1 MGTRQPEGPPPPPT
15 VQRLRIRY
23 AKRGRLRFVSHR
35 DFARAFERA
44 LRRSGVP
51 MAYSAGFSPHPKI
64 SYVGAAPTGAAS
76 EAEYLEIGLQTQSD
90 PELLRAALDQ
100 ALPEGLDIL
109 EVLPAGLGG
118 LPERIEASHWRIEL
132 PSLSV
137 ESLSAV
143 VADFLALETAI
154 VERVTKKGLRQL
166 DARAAVISASVQRP
180 GEARDRVGL
189 GGAERPGE
197 ARDRVGLGG
206 AVEDGGCAIL
216 DLVVRQV
223 SPAVRPDDVLTAL
236 GAVAGL
242 DEPLT
247 SRSTRLAQG
256 RLDDTTGVLTD
267 PLGPDRAAAAR
278 DGAPDET

>member
-51 MAYSAGFSPHPKI
+51 MAFSAGFSPHPKI

-76 EAEYLEIGLQTQSD
+76 EAEYLEIGLQTESD
-90 PELLRAALDQ
+90 PDAVRAALDQ

-109 EVLPAGLGG
+109 EVLPAGPGA
-118 LPERIEASHWRIEL
+118 LPERIEASHWQIEL
-132 PSLSV
+132 PGLSR
-137 ESLSAV
+137 
-143 VADFLALETAI
+143 ADLADVLAAFLARESVI
-154 VERVTKKGLRQL
+154 VERVTKKGLRLL
-166 DARAAVISASVQRP
+166 DARAAVLSA
-180 GEARDRVGL
+180 
-189 GGAERPGE
+189 
-197 ARDRVGLGG
+197 G
-206 AVEDGGCAIL
+206 AVDREGCAIL
-216 DLVVRQV
+216 DLVVAQV

-256 RLDDTTGVLTD
+256 RLDGTTGALTD

-278 DGAPDET
+278 DGAPGEA

>member
-1 MGTRQPEGPPPPPT
+1 MGTRQPDGPPPPPI

-51 MAYSAGFSPHPKI
+51 MAFSAGFSPHPKI
-64 SYVGAAPTGAAS
+64 SYVGAAPTGSAS
-76 EAEYLEIGLQTQSD
+76 EAEYLEIGLQTECN
-90 PELLRAALDQ
+90 PAEVRAALNA
-100 ALPEGLDIL
+100 ALPEGLDIV
-109 EVLPAGLGG
+109 EVLPAGSAG
-118 LPERIEASHWRIEL
+118 LPEQIEASQWRIEL
-132 PSLSV
+132 PGLAP
-137 ESLSAV
+137 ETLDGAL
-143 VADFLALETAI
+143 ANFLAQESVI
-154 VERVTKKGLRQL
+154 VERVTKKGLRFL
-166 DARAAVISASVQRP
+166 DARAAVQSASTVQV
-180 GEARDRVGL
+180 D
-189 GGAERPGE
+189 
-197 ARDRVGLGG
+197 
-206 AVEDGGCAIL
+206 GCAIL

-242 DEPLT
+242 DGPLT

-278 DGAPDET
+278 DGAQGET

>member
-1 MGTRQPEGPPPPPT
+1 MGTRQPDGPAPPPT

-51 MAYSAGFSPHPKI
+51 MAFSAGFSPHPKI
-64 SYVGAAPTGAAS
+64 SYVGAAPTGSAS
-76 EAEYLEIGLQTQSD
+76 EAEYLEIGLQTETD
-90 PELLRAALDQ
+90 PEQVRAALDE
-100 ALPEGLDIL
+100 ALPDGLDIL
-109 EVLPAGLGG
+109 EVLPAATGG
-118 LPERIEASHWRIEL
+118 LPEQIEASRWRIQL
-132 PSLSV
+132 PGLAPQALDAALGEFNSRDSV
-137 ESLSAV
+137 
-143 VADFLALETAI
+143 I
-154 VERVTKKGLRQL
+154 VERVTKKGLRLL
-166 DARAAVISASVQRP
+166 DARAAVVSAETAFV
-180 GEARDRVGL
+180 D
-189 GGAERPGE
+189 
-197 ARDRVGLGG
+197 
-206 AVEDGGCAIL
+206 GCAIL
-216 DLVVRQV
+216 DVVVRQV

-242 DEPLT
+242 AGPLT

-278 DGAPDET
+278 DGAPGGT

>member
-1 MGTRQPEGPPPPPT
+1 MGTRMPDGPPPPPT
-15 VQRLRIRY
+15 VARLRIRY

-51 MAYSAGFSPHPKI
+51 MAFSAGFSPHPKI
-64 SYVGAAPTGAAS
+64 SYVGAAPTGSAS
-76 EAEYLEIGLQTQSD
+76 EAEYLEIGLQTEAD
-90 PELLRAALDQ
+90 PEQVRAALDA
-100 ALPEGLDIL
+100 ALPDGLDIL
-109 EVLPAGLGG
+109 EVLPAGPGG
-118 LPERIEASHWRIEL
+118 LPEQIEAARWRIEL
-132 PSLSV
+132 PGLSTEV
-137 ESLSAV
+137 LSSAV
-143 VADFLALETAI
+143 GEFLARDSVI
-154 VERVTKKGLRQL
+154 VERVTKKGLRRL
-166 DARAAVISASVQRP
+166 DARAAVVSAR
-180 GEARDRVGL
+180 
-189 GGAERPGE
+189 
-197 ARDRVGLGG
+197 
-206 AVEDGGCAIL
+206 AVDAASCAIL

-242 DEPLT
+242 DGPLT

-278 DGAPDET
+278 DGAPGRT

>member
-51 MAYSAGFSPHPKI
+51 IAFSAGFSPHPKI
-64 SYVGAAPTGAAS
+64 SYVGAAPTGSAS
-76 EAEYLEIGLQTQSD
+76 EAEYLEIGLQTETD
-90 PELLRAALDQ
+90 PEQVRAALDM

-109 EVLPAGLGG
+109 EVLPAGPGG
-118 LPERIEASHWRIEL
+118 LPERIEASRWRIEL
-132 PSLSV
+132 PGFRTQALAAALQ
-137 ESLSAV
+137 E
-143 VADFLALETAI
+143 FLARESVI
-154 VERVTKKGLRQL
+154 VERVTKKGLRLL
-166 DARAAVISASVQRP
+166 DARAAVVSAR
-180 GEARDRVGL
+180 
-189 GGAERPGE
+189 
-197 ARDRVGLGG
+197 
-206 AVEDGGCAIL
+206 AVEGEGCAIL

-242 DEPLT
+242 DGSLT
-247 SRSTRLAQG
+247 SRSMRLAQG
-256 RLDDTTGVLTD
+256 RLDVTTGVLTD

-278 DGAPDET
+278 DGAPGET

>member
-1 MGTRQPEGPPPPPT
+1 MGTRQPDGPPPPPI

-51 MAYSAGFSPHPKI
+51 TAFSAGFSPRPRI

-76 EAEYLEIGLQTQSD
+76 EAEYLEIGLQTECD
-90 PELLRAALDQ
+90 PEEVRAALNA
-100 ALPEGLDIL
+100 ALPDGLDIL
-109 EVLPAGLGG
+109 EVLPGGPGG
-118 LPERIEASHWRIEL
+118 LPEQIEAARWRIEL
-132 PSLSV
+132 PGLSPEV
-137 ESLSAV
+137 LSSAV
-143 VADFLALETAI
+143 RDFLAQDSVI
-154 VERVTKKGLRQL
+154 VERVTKKGLRLL
-166 DARAAVISASVQRP
+166 DARSAVVSVS
-180 GEARDRVGL
+180 V
-189 GGAERPGE
+189 ERPGE
-197 ARDRVGLGG
+197 ARDRLDLGREAG
-206 AVEDGGCAIL
+206 ADGCAIL
-216 DLVVRQV
+216 DLVVRQL

-242 DEPLT
+242 DGPLT

-256 RLDDTTGVLTD
+256 RLDTTGVLTD

-278 DGAPDET
+278 DGAPGGT

>member
-1 MGTRQPEGPPPPPT
+1 MGTRQPDGPPPPPT

-51 MAYSAGFSPHPKI
+51 MAFSAGFSPHPKI
-64 SYVGAAPTGAAS
+64 SYVGAAPTGSAS
-76 EAEYLEIGLQTQSD
+76 EAEYLEIGLQTETD
-90 PELLRAALDQ
+90 PEHVHAALDE

-109 EVLPAGLGG
+109 EVLPAAPGG
-118 LPERIEASHWRIEL
+118 LPEQIEASHWRIEL
-132 PSLSV
+132 PGLAP
-137 ESLSAV
+137 EMLAEAL
-143 VADFLALETAI
+143 VAFLARDSVI
-154 VERVTKKGLRQL
+154 VERVTKKGLRLL
-166 DARAAVISASVQRP
+166 DARAAVFSARTVVH
-180 GEARDRVGL
+180 D
-189 GGAERPGE
+189 
-197 ARDRVGLGG
+197 
-206 AVEDGGCAIL
+206 GCAIL
-216 DLVVRQV
+216 ELVVRQV

-242 DEPLT
+242 DGPLT

-256 RLDDTTGVLTD
+256 RLDVTTGVLTD

-278 DGAPDET
+278 DGAPGET

>member
-51 MAYSAGFSPHPKI
+51 MAFSAGFSPHPKI
-64 SYVGAAPTGAAS
+64 SYVGAAPTGSAS
-76 EAEYLEIGLQTQSD
+76 EAEYLEIGLQTESD
-90 PELLRAALDQ
+90 PEQVRAALDE

-109 EVLPAGLGG
+109 EVLPAGPGG

-132 PSLSV
+132 PDLAYRA
-137 ESLSAV
+137 LTAA
-143 VADFLALETAI
+143 VADFLAQPSVI
-154 VERVTKKGLRQL
+154 VDRVTKKGLRRL
-166 DARAAVISASVQRP
+166 DARGAVISASTV
-180 GEARDRVGL
+180 DN
-189 GGAERPGE
+189 
-197 ARDRVGLGG
+197 
-206 AVEDGGCAIL
+206 GGCAIL
-216 DLVVRQV
+216 DVVVRQV

-267 PLGPDRAAAAR
+267 PLGLDRAAAAR
-278 DGAPDET
+278 DGAPGET

>member
-189 GGAERPGE
+189 GGA
-197 ARDRVGLGG
+197 
-206 AVEDGGCAIL
+206 VEDGGCAIL